1 MATIDGDVLALTP
14 TLDTNIYADGDVLFD
29 TVAISNAAAP
39 SVEFMQVVSVNVLD
53 EDDQGAA
60 FDLVFLDALVSLGT
74 VNAAVSVADAN
85 ARSILGRI
93 PIASG
98 DYYDMGGCR
107 IATVRL
113 SGPLALKV
121 AAGATTLY
129 VAGVSRG
136 TGTYTASGLK
146 LKIGII
152 AGGVS

>member
-14 TLDTNIYADGDVLFD
+14 TLDTAIYADGDVLFD
-29 TVAISNAAAP
+29 TVAIANAAN
-39 SVEFMQVVSVNVLD
+39 SGVEFMQVVTINVLD

-60 FDLVFLDALVSLGT
+60 FDLLFLDSNVSIGT
-74 VNAAVSVADAN
+74 VNAAVSVTDAN
-85 ARSILGRI
+85 ARSILGRVSV
-93 PIASG
+93 ASG
-98 DYYDMGGCR
+98 DYYDLGGCR

-136 TGTYTASGLK
+136 TGTYTASGMK
-146 LKIGII
+146 LKIGIL
-152 AGGVS
+152 AGGVG